1 MRSSRKLNGPAKALL
16 LLREAQTPNNGPRIT
31 KLASVVRRP
40 KNVHEES
47 RRRRPAASAHPQ
59 VREYSG
65 ICRRRIYP
73 TPRPTTGSPR
83 FSTTATS
90 PPHKSRARAS
100 LQREPYR
107 SRLKPTAFCR
117 SSRPIV
123 LSSSTTEMAKDG
135 GPDWNGL
142 LKWSLAHGDGTNQP
156 RALRSAPRVSRSYAS
171 SSFLRLSSSCAKTLT
186 NA

>member
-1 MRSSRKLNGPAKALL
+1 M
-16 LLREAQTPNNGPRIT
+16 LREAHTPTNGPRVT
-31 KLASVVRRP
+31 KFASVVRRP
-40 KNVHEES
+40 KNVQEES
-47 RRRRPAASAHPQ
+47 SGGDDRPRPQSAHRRFGGTPESAAAASTRRHDRRRGAP
-59 VREYSG
+59 
-65 ICRRRIYP
+65 
-73 TPRPTTGSPR
+73 GSP
-83 FSTTATS
+83 
-90 PPHKSRARAS
+90 PPPLRHPIKAEQEPACGEN
-100 LQREPYR
+100 REPYR